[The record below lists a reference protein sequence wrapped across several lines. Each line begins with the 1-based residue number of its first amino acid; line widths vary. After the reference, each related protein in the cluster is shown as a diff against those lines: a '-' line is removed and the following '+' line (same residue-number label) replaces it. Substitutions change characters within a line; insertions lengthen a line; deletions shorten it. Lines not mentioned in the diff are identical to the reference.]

1 LGATT
6 LLYKDNKF
14 IMLGPFATLT
24 TTDDLI
30 KKEESYID
38 ELLIGRLQ
46 ARDGDVVII
55 GSDNKEIRT
64 AEFGA
69 KNAALFTIMNHD
81 KHNIIF

>member
-1 LGATT
+1 MIL
-6 LLYKDNKF
+6 F
-14 IMLGPFATLT
+14 
-24 TTDDLI
+24 
-30 KKEESYID
+30 KKKNPIS
-38 ELLIGRLQ
+38 ELLIGKLQ
-46 ARDGDVVII
+46 ARDSDVVII